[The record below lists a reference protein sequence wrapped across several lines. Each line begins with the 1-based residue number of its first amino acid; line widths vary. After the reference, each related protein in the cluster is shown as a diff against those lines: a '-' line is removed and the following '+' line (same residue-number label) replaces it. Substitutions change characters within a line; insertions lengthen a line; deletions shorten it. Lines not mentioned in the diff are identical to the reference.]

1 MEYRATVIE
10 PPRAL
15 AKKPRLVKY
24 GKVNLGLR
32 AGRGFSLGELEAVGL
47 DVSTARKLGLY
58 VDVRRRSVR
67 QENVEL
73 LKNLLREVGLEA

>member
-15 AKKPRLVKY
+15 VKKPRLVKY

-47 DVSTARKLGLY
+47 DVSTARKLDLY

>member
-1 MEYRATVIE
+1 MIE

-15 AKKPRLVKY
+15 VRKPRLVKY

-32 AGRGFSLGELEAVGL
+32 VGSGFSLGELEAIGL

-67 QENVEL
+67 QENLEL
-73 LKNLLREVGLEA
+73 LKNLLREIGLEA

>member
-10 PPRAL
+10 PSRAL
-15 AKKPRLVKY
+15 VRKPRLVKY

-73 LKNLLREVGLEA
+73 LKNFLREMGLEA

>member
-15 AKKPRLVKY
+15 VKKPRLVKY

-73 LKNLLREVGLEA
+73 LKNFLREMGLEA

>member
-1 MEYRATVIE
+1 VEYRATVIE
-10 PPRAL
+10 PSRAL
-15 AKKPRLVKY
+15 VRKPRLVKY

-73 LKNLLREVGLEA
+73 LKNFLREMGLEA

>member
-10 PPRAL
+10 PPRAFVR
-15 AKKPRLVKY
+15 KPRLVKY

-32 AGRGFSLGELEAVGL
+32 AGRGFSIGELEAVGL

-73 LKNLLREVGLEA
+73 LKNFLREMGLEA